1 MSDVERLIRE
11 ALLRHEAEVPPPDP
25 LEARPIAVRARR
37 RQVLNVLGAG
47 VLVVLIALGAAGG
60 IGALLRADVQRPAV
74 DSISGPFAKAR
85 GWIAFR
91 SGPDIVAVD
100 PADPESTAVLGPSQ
114 GDDPIAWS
122 SDGTKLLLRSGHEV
136 GGVAWGPF
144 DLFVL
149 HSNGSRTTL
158 LPEPRGGLGDF
169 DDRPKWARPT
179 WGSFSPDGTE
189 VVYGA
194 ERNTG
199 PYIIDADGGEPRLLG
214 GDRCHVEVNGVV
226 VDICG
231 EGADEAAWSPEGSM
245 ILWFDF
251 IEGPYER
258 DCPIRE
264 CGHRSVLSS
273 VNPDGTDL
281 ELGVAPLPGEGLYQG
296 SPVWSPDGS
305 RLAFFLTDND
315 DLNGQ
320 IFVINPDGSGLRQI
334 TDDGDNRWPAW
345 SPDGSRIAFV
355 RNGLLHTMAPD
366 GSDLQEVVG
375 VTPDGAIA
383 WNPVDH
389 ADGS

>member
-47 VLVVLIALGAAGG
+47 VLVALIALGAAGG

-74 DSISGPFAKAR
+74 DPISVPFAKAR

-100 PADPESTAVLGPSQ
+100 PADPESTAVLGDSHA
-114 GDDPIAWS
+114 DDPIAWS
-122 SDGTKLLLRSGHEV
+122 SDGTKLLLRSGPT
-136 GGVAWGPF
+136 GGPGVVWGPF

-158 LPEPRGGLGDF
+158 LP
-169 DDRPKWARPT
+169 AA

-194 ERNTG
+194 GRSTG

-214 GDRCHVEVNGVV
+214 SDRCDVEVNGLV
-226 VDICG
+226 VDTCG
-231 EGADEAAWSPEGSM
+231 EGADNAAWSPDGSK

-251 IEGPYER
+251 IEGGGRTKPYEE
-258 DCPIRE
+258 DCPITY
-264 CGHRSVLSS
+264 CGHRAVLSS
-273 VNPDGTDL
+273 ANPDGTDL
-281 ELGVAPLPGEGLYQG
+281 ELGFAPLPGEGLSPG
-296 SPVWSPDGS
+296 IPVWSPDGS
-305 RLAFFLTDND
+305 RLVFFLTDDD

-320 IFVINPDGSGLRQI
+320 IFVINPDGSGLSQI

-355 RNGLLHTMAPD
+355 RNGVLHTMAPD

>member
-25 LEARPIAVRARR
+25 LEARPVAVRARR

-47 VLVVLIALGAAGG
+47 VLVALIALGAAGG
-60 IGALLRADVQRPAV
+60 IGALLRADIQRPAV
-74 DSISGPFAKAR
+74 DPISGPFAKAR

-122 SDGTKLLLRSGHEV
+122 SDGTKLLLRPGPEDPFGLPCTVPCSTV
-136 GGVAWGPF
+136 G
-144 DLFVL
+144 LLVL
-149 HSNGSRTTL
+149 HSEGSRTTL
-158 LPEPRGGLGDF
+158 VRVTTGRVPL
-169 DDRPKWARPT
+169 PT

-194 ERNTG
+194 GRSAG

-226 VDICG
+226 VDTCG
-231 EGADEAAWSPEGSM
+231 EGTDAAAWSPDGSK
-245 ILWFDF
+245 ILWLDF
-251 IEGPYER
+251 IEGGGPTKPYEE
-258 DCPIRE
+258 DCPITD
-264 CGHRSVLSS
+264 CGHRAVLSS
-273 VNPDGTDL
+273 VNPDGTGI
-281 ELGVAPLPGEGLYQG
+281 ELGVAPLPGEGV
-296 SPVWSPDGS
+296 SSVVWSPDGS
-305 RLAFFLTDND
+305 RLAFWLADDD
-315 DLNGQ
+315 DLNAQ

-334 TDDGDNRWPAW
+334 TDAGDNRWPAW

-355 RNGLLHTMAPD
+355 RNGVLHTMAPD